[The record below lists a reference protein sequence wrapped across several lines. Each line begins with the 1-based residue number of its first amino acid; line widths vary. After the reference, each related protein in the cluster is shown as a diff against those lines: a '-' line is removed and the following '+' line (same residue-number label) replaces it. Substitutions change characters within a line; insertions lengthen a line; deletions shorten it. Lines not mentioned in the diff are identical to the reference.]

1 MNINKQDIDIKREKE
16 KAQFVFEVIEKLPE
30 NYKPFAELKIIS
42 GFTNERIAAIYG
54 LTPSKVRNIIE
65 KIKKTINELWNIYE
79 EGKTNPEKMKE
90 FTVII
95 ENMDKKSVIEK
106 RKKEEKELKSVLRVS
121 SIIKNNE

>member
-90 FTVII
+90 FVVII
-95 ENMDKKSVIEK
+95 ENMDKKAAIEK